1 MKTPCLFGYSRHRA
15 ARGPIRFRVHLFSC
29 SFTDSSSRT
38 NTCKKRVNR
47 LPPSVIYRGSRKIR
61 KSQAR
66 PLAARSSGGASTP
79 ALVVP
84 RRPPPLAMSSH
95 PARRELPREAHA
107 VLRMN
112 KQGLPRYPEVSG
124 QELKKT
130 FVVRAPNPTENGKAP
145 STPSSSSSAA
155 ASSSAD
161 AFETPMSLDAT
172 EPRLLALGRRLL
184 PGHGCHFA
192 AWCAVSMR
200 GQGGGDGP

>member
-1 MKTPCLFGYSRHRA
+1 MNENALFVWLFTAPRRARAYSL
-15 ARGPIRFRVHLFSC
+15 PC
-29 SFTDSSSRT
+29 SFILMFVHGLVFANENLQKARQPAAPLR
-38 NTCKKRVNR
+38 NIQRFAKNHE
-47 LPPSVIYRGSRKIR
+47 
-61 KSQAR
+61 KSGP

-130 FVVRAPNPTENGKAP
+130 FVVRAPKPAENGKAP
-145 STPSSSSSAA
+145 STPSLSSSAA

-200 GQGGGDGP
+200 GQGGG

>member
-1 MKTPCLFGYSRHRA
+1 M
-15 ARGPIRFRVHLFSC
+15 
-29 SFTDSSSRT
+29 
-38 NTCKKRVNR
+38 
-47 LPPSVIYRGSRKIR
+47 
-61 KSQAR
+61 
-66 PLAARSSGGASTP
+66 
-79 ALVVP
+79 
-84 RRPPPLAMSSH
+84 
-95 PARRELPREAHA
+95 
-107 VLRMN
+107 LRMN

-130 FVVRAPNPTENGKAP
+130 FVVRAPKPAENGKAP

-200 GQGGGDGP
+200 GQGGGLTAPDPHVSAREHAFTFSSCSFMFIHGCLGARSVFSRISLFMNKPVRFFVQSVRW